1 MQESPQTTSRMH
13 VGVGWDKS
21 KKGVGYY
28 ETEGTYDF
36 SNQSGRFQVVSEYGI
51 TNYKWV
57 MNRRLPRCNVKD
69 QKPTIT
75 NDVTRGLD
83 ILTMTCERSRR
94 LISWTGKHTTA
105 FVRWE

>member
-1 MQESPQTTSRMH
+1 MQESPQTTSRTH
-13 VGVGWDKS
+13 VGWDKGK

-28 ETEGTYDF
+28 ETEGMCDF
-36 SNQSGRFQVVSEYGI
+36 SNQSSRFQVVPEYGI

-57 MNRRLPRCNVKD
+57 MSRRLRHCNVKD

-83 ILTMTCERSRR
+83 ILTTMICESRG
-94 LISWTGKHTTA
+94 LISWTGGHTTA